1 MPRLAELLQ
10 HIGRLFRTLRHLK
23 PVQIVFYMLRR
34 QLPPRTVKP
43 SAEARVREERYLQ
56 PLLPVST
63 FQQSE
68 HTFTC
73 LNQTVEFDNEYIN
86 WNPSG
91 KSRLWLYH
99 LHYFDQ
105 LRDIYRSDDN
115 KRFLVDDW
123 IKRNPQGSQ
132 PAWEPY
138 TVSLRIVNWVAFML
152 SDASPRRLPI
162 HWLDSLYE
170 QTLWLEKNDE
180 RHILANHYFENI
192 KAWLFAGV
200 FFQGKDA
207 ERWLTRGKRLLLEQ
221 LSEQFLDDGGHYER
235 SPHYHALML
244 ENMLDLFNLSRS
256 NSGVLGNETE
266 AALEEVIV
274 RGLAFLH
281 RITLPDG
288 TIPLFN
294 DSVQGASPSI
304 DELYVYAGKFIDIT
318 PPEYSGGV
326 ELVNEPSSGIYGY
339 RHDDDMLLIDC
350 GDIGPDYQ
358 PGHTHC
364 DFLSF
369 ELIWDDEPVIVDS
382 GVYEYQAGEMRD
394 YVRST
399 AAHNTISVD
408 GKEQSEIWGEFR
420 VARRANKLQ
429 AEIVRRSDN
438 QIVFSGGYQG
448 FPQVS
453 DKIAHKRKIVCHLN
467 HGGAA
472 IEVHDK
478 VLGKGVHRIDSYLH
492 FHPDITLEDNGGGCW
507 NLLREQVTIA
517 RLVIETDGDKTI
529 STILGQDWYCPEFG
543 IKQKNQVMIMTTE
556 AALPVSLSYSIEKAN

>member
-1 MPRLAELLQ
+1 VAKMAESVKRLL
-10 HIGRLFRTLRHLK
+10 RLYHTLRHLK
-23 PVQIVFYMLRR
+23 PTQLAFFFVRR
-34 QLPPRTVKP
+34 GFPARDVKP
-43 SAEARVREERYLQ
+43 STEARVREEQYLQ

-68 HTFTC
+68 HSFTC
-73 LNQTVEFDNEYIN
+73 LNQTAVFEGEAIN
-86 WNPSG
+86 WNPSN
-91 KSRLWLYH
+91 KSRLWCYH

-115 KRFLVDDW
+115 KRFLVEDW

-192 KAWLFAGV
+192 KAWLFSGV

-207 ERWLTRGKRLLLEQ
+207 ERWLAKGKRLLLNQ

-244 ENMLDLFNLSRS
+244 ENLLDLLNLSRS
-256 NSGVLGNETE
+256 NSSVLGVETE
-266 AALEEVIV
+266 KALEETAE
-274 RGLAFLH
+274 RGLSFLH

-288 TIPLFN
+288 SIPLFN
-294 DSVQGASPSI
+294 DAVQAAAPSI
-304 DELYVYAGKFIDIT
+304 DELYVYAGKFIDIMQ
-318 PPEYSGGV
+318 PEYSSGI
-326 ELVNEPSSGIYGY
+326 ELISEPSSGIYGY
-339 RHDDDMLLIDC
+339 RHNDDMLLIDC

-364 DFLSF
+364 DFLSY
-369 ELIWDDEPVIVDS
+369 ELILDDEPVIVDS
-382 GVYEYQAGEMRD
+382 GVYEYQAGVMRD

-408 GKEQSEIWGEFR
+408 DQEQSEIWGEFR
-420 VARRANKLQ
+420 VARRAKKLQ
-429 AEIVRRSDN
+429 AEIVKTADDRLEFCGS
-438 QIVFSGGYQG
+438 YQG

-453 DKIAHKRKIVCHLN
+453 GCITHRRKIACSLSS
-467 HGGAA
+467 GGTV
-472 IEVHDK
+472 IDIHDE
-478 VLGKGVHRIDSYLH
+478 VLGQGVHSVDSYLH
-492 FHPDITLEDNGGGCW
+492 FHPDIELKDEGDGRWGLFRDQVNIAMINVEDVDGNDAS
-507 NLLREQVTIA
+507 T
-517 RLVIETDGDKTI
+517 RLAH
-529 STILGQDWYCPEFG
+529 SWYCPEFG
-543 IKQKNQVMIMTTE
+543 LKYRNQMLVMTTE
-556 AALPVSLSYSIEKAN
+556 TELPASLCYRIEKTS